1 MYHITTC
8 TLLFWNPNISWNKAL
23 GLQVGRILAATA
35 GSNTVTRTIDLPT
48 PYTIVLLWLRKTV
61 KCRNSFYFKIRMRSL
76 FLLWNYIYQKVEYG
90 PLSYLKTRITLFFFI
105 FCFLAGTWTRTY
117 RARDR
122 WYKILHAVETLSNLQ
137 EGGRLDDSVLE
148 RWLFYCRS
156 GLLIGCCLYRRSLE

>member
-61 KCRNSFYFKIRMRSL
+61 KSRNSFYFKIRMRSL
-76 FLLWNYIYQKVEYG
+76 FLLWIYIYQKVEYG
-90 PLSYLKTRITLFFFI
+90 PLSYLKTRITLFFSYSVFWRER
-105 FCFLAGTWTRTY
+105 G
-117 RARDR
+117 RAR
-122 WYKILHAVETLSNLQ
+122 I
-137 EGGRLDDSVLE
+137 E
-148 RWLFYCRS
+148 RGTADIRSSTRSRPSPICRRA
-156 GLLIGCCLYRRSLE
+156 GDLTIVY